1 MITFA
6 TKSNRY
12 SMMKNF
18 KFLVILMC
26 LSLCFGGTAYAA
38 QAQRINGDEDDVE
51 IVLDRRDPHRTPE
64 RSENVLMAVG
74 QVYQNP
80 LRLVLSLPEKLGE
93 TTVTV
98 KDAQTDAILGTTT
111 VNAIQESI
119 VTLNFEQG
127 SGSFVLTITS
137 AEYVGEGEFTL

>member
-26 LSLCFGGTAYAA
+26 LSLCFGGTAYAT
-38 QAQRINGDEDDVE
+38 QAQRINGEPV
-51 IVLDRRDPHRTPE
+51 IVILGKHLPSDPE
-64 RSENVLMAVG
+64 RSENVLTASG

-80 LRLVLSLPEKLGE
+80 LRIVLSLPEKLGE

-98 KDAQTDAILGTTT
+98 KDAQTNAILGTTM
-111 VNAIQESI
+111 VNTIQKSTI
-119 VTLNFEQG
+119 TLNFEQG
-127 SGSFVLTITS
+127 SGHFKLLIES
-137 AEYVGEGEFTL
+137 AEYEGEGDFTL

>member
-1 MITFA
+1 
-6 TKSNRY
+6 
-12 SMMKNF
+12 MMKNF

-38 QAQRINGDEDDVE
+38 QTQRTNGDNDVE
-51 IVLDRRDPHRTPE
+51 VNLDPRDPEKTSE
-64 RSENVLMAVG
+64 RSENVLMAIG

-98 KDAQTDAILGTTT
+98 KDAQTEGILCTTT
-111 VNAIQESI
+111 VNTTQVS
-119 VTLNFEQG
+119 VTTLHFEPG
-127 SGSFVLTITS
+127 SGHFILTIAS
-137 AEYVGEGEFTL
+137 AEYVGKGEFTL

>member
-26 LSLCFGGTAYAA
+26 LSLCFGGTVYAA
-38 QAQRINGDEDDVE
+38 QAQRTNDGDIIIHMDPYDPNNEP
-51 IVLDRRDPHRTPE
+51 DR
-64 RSENVLMAVG
+64 SGNVLIVTG

-93 TTVTV
+93 TTVTI
-98 KDAQTDAILGTTT
+98 KDAQTDVILETIT
-111 VNAIQESI
+111 VNAIQKST

-127 SGSFVLTITS
+127 SGHFMLVITS
-137 AEYVGEGEFTL
+137 AEYKGEGEFTL

>member
-1 MITFA
+1 
-6 TKSNRY
+6 
-12 SMMKNF
+12 MKKF
-18 KFLVILMC
+18 KLLVILMC

-38 QAQRINGDEDDVE
+38 QMQRTNGDDLE
-51 IVLDRRDPHRTPE
+51 IHMKPYDANNEPDR
-64 RSENVLMAVG
+64 SGNVLIVTG

-98 KDAQTDAILGTTT
+98 KDAQTGAILGTTM
-111 VNAIQESI
+111 VDAIQEST

-127 SGSFVLTITS
+127 SGSFILKIAS
-137 AEYVGEGEFTL
+137 AEYEGEGEFTL

>member
-1 MITFA
+1 
-6 TKSNRY
+6 
-12 SMMKNF
+12 MMKNF

-38 QAQRINGDEDDVE
+38 QVQRTNDDPIIVILGSKPNNGTD
-51 IVLDRRDPHRTPE
+51 
-64 RSENVLMAVG
+64 RSENVMTAIG

-80 LRLVLSLPEKLGE
+80 LRLVLALPEKLGE

-98 KDAQTDAILGTTT
+98 KDAHTDAILGTTT
-111 VNAIQESI
+111 VNAIQEST

-127 SGSFVLTITS
+127 SGHFVLVITS
-137 AEYVGEGEFTL
+137 AEYEGEEEFTL

>member
-26 LSLCFGGTAYAA
+26 LSLCFGGTVYAA
-38 QAQRINGDEDDVE
+38 QAQRTNDDV
-51 IVLDRRDPHRTPE
+51 IINMTPYDPNDDTDR
-64 RSENVLMAVG
+64 SGNVLVVTG
-74 QVYQNP
+74 HISHNP
-80 LRLVLSLPEKLGE
+80 LGLILSLPEKLGE
-93 TTVTV
+93 TMITV

-111 VNAIQESI
+111 VNTIQEST
-119 VTLNFEQG
+119 VTLNFEKG
-127 SGSFVLTITS
+127 SGRFVLTIAS
-137 AEYVGEGEFTL
+137 AEYAGEGDFAL

>member
-26 LSLCFGGTAYAA
+26 LSLCFGGTVYAA
-38 QAQRINGDEDDVE
+38 QAQRTNGGDIIIDMEPYDPDNE
-51 IVLDRRDPHRTPE
+51 PDR
-64 RSENVLMAVG
+64 SGNVLIVTG

-80 LRLVLSLPEKLGE
+80 LRLVLSLPEKLGK

-98 KDAQTDAILGTTT
+98 KDAQTDAILGTTM
-111 VNAIQESI
+111 VNTIQESI

-127 SGSFVLTITS
+127 SGHFKLVITS
-137 AEYVGEGEFTL
+137 AEYEGEGEFTL

>member
-26 LSLCFGGTAYAA
+26 LSLCFGGTTYAA
-38 QAQRINGDEDDVE
+38 QVQRTNGDNDPI
-51 IVLDRRDPHRTPE
+51 IVILGKHPYTDRE
-64 RSENVLMAVG
+64 RSEKVLTASA
-74 QVYQNP
+74 QLYQNP
-80 LRLVLSLPEKLGE
+80 LRIVLSLPEKLGE

-98 KDAQTDAILGTTT
+98 KDAQTDAILGTTM
-111 VNAIQESI
+111 VNTIQESTI
-119 VTLNFEQG
+119 TLNFEQG
-127 SGSFVLTITS
+127 LGHFVLVITS
-137 AEYVGEGEFTL
+137 AEYAGEGEFTL

>member
-26 LSLCFGGTAYAA
+26 LSLCFGGTVYAA
-38 QAQRINGDEDDVE
+38 QVQRTNDDIIINMKPNHPDK
-51 IVLDRRDPHRTPE
+51 TPD
-64 RSENVLMAVG
+64 RSENLLLVTG
-74 QVYQNP
+74 CVYQNP
-80 LRLVLSLPEKLGE
+80 LRLVLSLPEKLSE
-93 TTVTV
+93 TMVTV
-98 KDAQTDAILGTTT
+98 KDAQTNAILGTTT
-111 VNAIQESI
+111 VNAIQEST

-127 SGSFVLTITS
+127 SGRFVLTIES
-137 AEYVGEGEFTL
+137 AGYAGEGAFTL

>member
-26 LSLCFGGTAYAA
+26 LSLCFGGTVYAA
-38 QAQRINGDEDDVE
+38 QAQRTNDDVE
-51 IVLDRRDPHRTPE
+51 VDLDRRDPHKTPE
-64 RSENVLMAVG
+64 RSENVLKAIG

-98 KDAQTDAILGTTT
+98 KDAQTEGILGTTT
-111 VNAIQESI
+111 VNTTQVSI
-119 VTLNFEQG
+119 TTLNFEPG
-127 SGSFVLTITS
+127 SGYFILTIES
-137 AEYVGEGEFTL
+137 AEYVGEGKFTL

>member
-26 LSLCFGGTAYAA
+26 LSLCFGGTVYAA
-38 QAQRINGDEDDVE
+38 QAQRTNDDIIIE
-51 IVLDRRDPHRTPE
+51 MKPFDPNDDTDR
-64 RSENVLMAVG
+64 SGNILMASG
-74 QVYQNP
+74 QLYQDP
-80 LRLVLSLPEKLGE
+80 LRMVLSLPEKLGE

-98 KDAQTDAILGTTT
+98 KDAQTNAILGTIM
-111 VNAIQESI
+111 VNTIQESTI
-119 VTLNFEQG
+119 TLNFEQG
-127 SGSFVLTITS
+127 SGHFKLMIES
-137 AEYVGEGEFTL
+137 AEYVGEGDFTL

>member
-1 MITFA
+1 MIIFT

-12 SMMKNF
+12 SMTKNF

-26 LSLCFGGTAYAA
+26 LSLCFGGTVYAA
-38 QAQRINGDEDDVE
+38 QAQRTNDDVE
-51 IVLDRRDPHRTPE
+51 VDLDRRDPHKTSE
-64 RSENVLMAVG
+64 RSENVLKAIG

-98 KDAQTDAILGTTT
+98 KDAQTEGILGTTT
-111 VNAIQESI
+111 VNATQVS
-119 VTLNFEQG
+119 VTTLHFEPG
-127 SGSFVLTITS
+127 SGHFILTIAS
-137 AEYVGEGEFTL
+137 AEYVGKGEFTL

>member
-38 QAQRINGDEDDVE
+38 QAQRINNYIE
-51 IVLDRRDPHRTPE
+51 IDLSRRDPHKTPE
-64 RSENVLMAVG
+64 RSENVLMAIG

-93 TTVTV
+93 TTVIV
-98 KDAQTDAILGTTT
+98 EDAQTDAILGTKT
-111 VNAIQESI
+111 VNATQEST
-119 VTLNFEQG
+119 VTFNLEQG
-127 SGSFVLTITS
+127 SGRFIVTIAS
-137 AEYVGEGEFTL
+137 AEYEGEGDFTL

>member
-1 MITFA
+1 
-6 TKSNRY
+6 
-12 SMMKNF
+12 MMKNF

-38 QAQRINGDEDDVE
+38 QTQRTNGDNDVE
-51 IVLDRRDPHRTPE
+51 VNLDPRDPEKTSE
-64 RSENVLMAVG
+64 RSENVLMAIG

-98 KDAQTDAILGTTT
+98 KDAQTEGILCTTT
-111 VNAIQESI
+111 VNATQVS
-119 VTLNFEQG
+119 VTTLHFEPG
-127 SGSFVLTITS
+127 SGHFILTIAS
-137 AEYVGEGEFTL
+137 AEYVGKGEFTL